1 MPPHYFQ
8 SIHYIIMKKIILS
21 ATGIF
26 LFNGLIFAQVGINT
40 PNPKTTMDVNAK
52 RDASGNITDNTQLIG
67 LQAPR
72 LTRGELTANTATYG
86 VDQKGSL
93 VYITDISTG
102 NTTGS
107 RSNMDAL
114 GYYYFDGTLWQ
125 KIAGGPGA
133 VNIYT
138 ADGTLGA
145 NRTVTMADKTLA
157 FTSAAT
163 SGSNH
168 FNIDGTTFSVDA
180 LANRVGIGTTSP
192 SAILNTLN
200 SIGGNTGDVLATGI
214 NNCGVDCSQG
224 AARNMVIYNT
234 NSTSSSSGSI
244 DFVSAT
250 ASTGIS
256 AATIRGIDRNV
267 GSNFGGL
274 SFQTRG
280 DASGLID
287 RLVIKSTGNVGVG
300 TTDTPTEK
308 LDVNGNTRIRG
319 LVNGSD
325 AATFPRSVVAKAD
338 GTLGYSSISMSS
350 FQLSIP
356 PHNQF
361 TADFTNH
368 SNTSYDSDGWWVISK
383 SSVAASATFTTTG
396 SGFTGSSSPYTTTA
410 TNFTPA
416 RMTIIYEYQG
426 TPFSDPG
433 KIYPQLTTGNNQTYP
448 DVYNPSFIK
457 LETVSGKTR
466 MTVSIVRSDNM
477 LSNWAGTFLLNTLF
491 VVKN

>member
-1 MPPHYFQ
+1 
-8 SIHYIIMKKIILS
+8 MKKIILS
-21 ATGIF
+21 MAGIA
-26 LFNGLIFAQVGINT
+26 LFSEFTHAQVGINT
-40 PNPKTTMDVNAK
+40 STPKTTMDVSAK
-52 RDASGNITDNTQLIG
+52 RDPSGNITDNTQILG

-72 LTRGELTANTATYG
+72 LTRGELTANTAAYG
-86 VDQKGSL
+86 ADQKGAL

-107 RSNMDAL
+107 RVNMNAA

-125 KIAGGPGA
+125 KINSGPVA
-133 VNIYT
+133 VNMYT

-145 NRTVTMADKTLA
+145 NRTVTMADKTLS
-157 FTSAAT
+157 FTSSPT
-163 SGSNH
+163 SGTSH
-168 FNIDGTTFSVDA
+168 FNVDGATFSVDA
-180 LANRVGIGTTSP
+180 LANRVGVGTTSP

-200 SIGGNTGDVLATGI
+200 SVGGNTGDVFATGI
-214 NNCGVDCSQG
+214 NNCGADCLQA
-224 AARNMVIYNT
+224 AARNMVVYNT
-234 NSTSSSSGSI
+234 NSTSTSAGSI

-250 ASTGIS
+250 NSTGVSGAVIKS
-256 AATIRGIDRNV
+256 IDRNA

-280 DASGLID
+280 DASGLVD

-325 AATFPRSVVAKAD
+325 AASFPRSIVAKTD

-350 FQLSIP
+350 FQLTIP
-356 PHNQF
+356 PHNQYIV
-361 TADFTNH
+361 DFTNH
-368 SNTSYDSDGWWVISK
+368 SNTAYDSDGWWVISK
-383 SSVAASATFTTTG
+383 SSISANVTFTTTG
-396 SGFTGSSSPYTTTA
+396 SGFSGSSSPYTTTA
-410 TNFTPA
+410 TNFSPA
-416 RMTIIYEYQG
+416 KMTIIYEYQG

-433 KIYPQLTTGNNQTYP
+433 KIYPQLTTGNNQTFP

-457 LETVSGKTR
+457 LETVGGKTR

-477 LSNWAGTFLLNTLF
+477 LNNWAGAFLLNTLF